1 MCDKSWFVKE
11 IKLRKRFS
19 LRRIIKERERD
30 RERERERERE
40 RSGERENGKG
50 GVWILT

>member
-19 LRRIIKERERD
+19 LRRIIKERER
-30 RERERERERE
+30 EREKERE